1 MSQQTDINSFFQVK
15 KNEDPLPNST
25 DIPNQIEEVDTN
37 LETIIEEESEIDD
50 TNQKQKEQKQKE
62 KEKEEELE
70 KILQDQEIE
79 EIADDFSKIEERQE
93 NKKKQIE
100 LLLRMFKLLNY
111 DIEEV
116 SELTNLTIQ
125 RDILL
130 HKNTKQKFLD
140 LIPEFKLVYKSSY
153 LNCLHDNS
161 IYKQKFPAINIM
173 RQVLKCNYLSLTPKI
188 VSNGY
193 EKVTGKKKVSRIFT
207 IEKEMF

>member
-1 MSQQTDINSFFQVK
+1 MSQQNDINSFFQVK

-25 DIPNQIEEVDTN
+25 NIPNQIEEVDTN

-50 TNQKQKEQKQKE
+50 TNQKQKE

-79 EIADDFSKIEERQE
+79 EMADDFSKIEERQE

-111 DIEEV
+111 DIEDV

>member
-50 TNQKQKEQKQKE
+50 TNQKQKKQ
-62 KEKEEELE
+62 EKEEELE

-79 EIADDFSKIEERQE
+79 EIANDFSKIEERQE

-111 DIEEV
+111 DIEDV

>member
-1 MSQQTDINSFFQVK
+1 MSQQTNINSFFQVN

-25 DIPNQIEEVDTN
+25 DIPNQIEDVDTN

-50 TNQKQKEQKQKE
+50 TNQKE
-62 KEKEEELE
+62 KEKEAELE

-111 DIEEV
+111 DIEDV

>member
-50 TNQKQKEQKQKE
+50 TNQKQKKQ
-62 KEKEEELE
+62 EKEEELE

-79 EIADDFSKIEERQE
+79 EIANDFSKIEERQE

-111 DIEEV
+111 DIEDV

-207 IEKEMF
+207 IEKEMY

>member
-15 KNEDPLPNST
+15 KNEDPLPNSI

-50 TNQKQKEQKQKE
+50 TNQKEEE

-79 EIADDFSKIEERQE
+79 EMADDFSKIEERQE

-111 DIEEV
+111 DIEDV
-116 SELTNLTIQ
+116 SELTNVTIQ

-207 IEKEMF
+207 IEKEML

>member
-1 MSQQTDINSFFQVK
+1 MSQQIDINSFFQVK

-25 DIPNQIEEVDTN
+25 NIPNQIEEVDTN

-50 TNQKQKEQKQKE
+50 TNQNQKEQK
-62 KEKEEELE
+62 KEEELE

-79 EIADDFSKIEERQE
+79 EMADDFSKIEERQE

-207 IEKEMF
+207 IEKEMY